1 MMILGLTGSI
11 GMGKSRAARAFRR
24 LGVPVFDADQMVHR
38 LMEKGGAAI
47 GAVERTFPGIV
58 SDGAVDRVALG
69 ARVFGKPDELRRL
82 ESILH
87 PRVRAARTRF
97 LHQARARRDAMV
109 VLDIPLLLET
119 GGDENCDYTAVVTA
133 PHFVQR
139 ARVLARRGMTEEKFA
154 AVLTQQMPDAEKR
167 RRADFVIPTGNNFR
181 YSFDVIHDIVLRLT
195 RACPVLAMT
204 ALNPRLKIR

>member
-1 MMILGLTGSI
+1 MVILGLTGSI
-11 GMGKSRAARAFRR
+11 GMGKSRAARVFRR

-38 LMEKGGAAI
+38 LMERGGAAVST
-47 GAVERTFPGIV
+47 VERAFPGTV
-58 SDGAVDRVALG
+58 RDGAVDRVALG
-69 ARVFGKPDELRRL
+69 ARVFGKSDELRRL

-87 PRVRAARTRF
+87 PRVGAARARF
-97 LHQARARRDAMV
+97 LNQARARRDALV

-119 GGDENCDYTAVVTA
+119 GGDANCAYTAVVTA

-139 ARVLARRGMTEEKFA
+139 ARVLARQGMTEEKFA

-181 YSFDVIHDIVLRLT
+181 YSFDMIRDIVLLLSGP
-195 RACPVLAMT
+195 CPAP
-204 ALNPRLKIR
+204 AQHLK

>member
-24 LGVPVFDADQMVHR
+24 LGVRVFDADQMVHR
-38 LMEKGGAAI
+38 LMERGGAAVS
-47 GAVERTFPGIV
+47 AVERAFPGTV
-58 SDGAVDRVALG
+58 RDGAVDRTALG
-69 ARVFGKPDELRRL
+69 ARVFGKSDELRRL
-82 ESILH
+82 EGILH
-87 PRVRAARTRF
+87 PRVRAARARF
-97 LHQARARRDAMV
+97 LRQARARREAMV

-119 GGDENCDYTAVVTA
+119 GGDANCDYTAVVTA
-133 PHFVQR
+133 PYFVQR

-181 YSFDVIHDIVLRLT
+181 YSFDVIRDIVSHLT
-195 RACPVLAMT
+195 GACPVLAQDLT
-204 ALNPRLKIR
+204 QHLK

>member
-38 LMEKGGAAI
+38 LMERGGAAVSS
-47 GAVERTFPGIV
+47 VERAFPGTV
-58 SDGAVDRVALG
+58 REGAVDRVALG
-69 ARVFGKPDELRRL
+69 ARVFGKSDELRRL
-82 ESILH
+82 ERILH
-87 PRVRAARTRF
+87 PRVRAARARF
-97 LHQARARRDAMV
+97 LQRARARRDTMV

-119 GGDENCDYTAVVTA
+119 GGDANCDYTAVVTA

-167 RRADFVIPTGNNFR
+167 RRADFVIPTGNSFR
-181 YSFDVIHDIVLRLT
+181 YSFDVIRDIVLLLT
-195 RACPVLAMT
+195 GACPAPT
-204 ALNPRLKIR
+204 KT

>member
-1 MMILGLTGSI
+1 MLILGLTGSI

-38 LMEKGGAAI
+38 LMERGGGAVSS
-47 GAVERTFPGIV
+47 VERAFPGTV
-58 SDGAVDRVALG
+58 REGAVDRVALG
-69 ARVFGKPDELRRL
+69 ARVFGKSDELRRL
-82 ESILH
+82 ERILH
-87 PRVRAARTRF
+87 PRVRAACARF
-97 LHQARARRDAMV
+97 LKRARARRDAMV

-119 GGDENCDYTAVVTA
+119 GGDANCDYTAVVTA

-167 RRADFVIPTGNNFR
+167 RRADFVIPTGNSFR
-181 YSFDVIHDIVLRLT
+181 YSFDVIRDIVLLLT
-195 RACPVLAMT
+195 GVCPAPTQDL
-204 ALNPRLKIR
+204 R

>member
-1 MMILGLTGSI
+1 MLILGLTGSI

-38 LMEKGGAAI
+38 LMERGGAAVSS
-47 GAVERTFPGIV
+47 VERAFPGTV
-58 SDGAVDRVALG
+58 REGAVDRVALG
-69 ARVFGKPDELRRL
+69 ARVFGKSDELRRL
-82 ESILH
+82 ERILH
-87 PRVRAARTRF
+87 PRVRAARARF
-97 LHQARARRDAMV
+97 LQRARARRDAMV

-119 GGDENCDYTAVVTA
+119 GGDANCDYTAVVTA

-167 RRADFVIPTGNNFR
+167 RRADFVIPTGNSFR
-181 YSFDVIHDIVLRLT
+181 YSFDVIRDIVLLLT
-195 RACPVLAMT
+195 GACPAPT
-204 ALNPRLKIR
+204 KT